1 MSSPR
6 ADAERNV
13 ARVLRAA
20 AKILA
25 ERPNATV
32 AEIAARS
39 GLGRATVY
47 RHFGSRRELVGAIHR
62 QAIEEAE
69 HAIEGSIDAGGGPLE
84 VLARVTGELLAVG
97 DRYRI
102 VAEQRSLEAPLRRRE
117 RRLAAPLIPV
127 VEAGQASG
135 EIRADLPAEW
145 LVHALGGL
153 IVAALR
159 ASREGILSGCDVSE
173 AVTTTLIAGAA
184 ARDRDAIVVPTPA
197 RSTN

>member
-1 MSSPR
+1 M
-6 ADAERNV
+6 
-13 ARVLRAA
+13 LRAA
-20 AKILA
+20 AQVLA
-25 ERPNATV
+25 ERPDATV
-32 AEIAARS
+32 AQIAARS

-62 QAIEEAE
+62 QAVEEAE
-69 HAIEGSIDAGGGPLE
+69 CAIEASIGAGDGPLE

-97 DRYRI
+97 ERYRI
-102 VAEQRSLEAPLRRRE
+102 VAEQRSLEPALRRRE

-127 VEAGQASG
+127 LEAGQASG

-159 ASREGILSGCDVSE
+159 ASREGALSGCDLPEVV
-173 AVTTTLIAGAA
+173 AKTLLSGAA
-184 ARDRDAIVVPTPA
+184 AGEDGAVQAAAPDRFRRVRHRASVGRR
-197 RSTN
+197 RSR